1 MFIMFLVKVRVMS
14 EKAFHLE
21 AVQSFE
27 RTFRCI
33 FRQANEEVDR
43 LERINSA
50 MNLLE
55 SRLLDPETMEAMDT
69 MQQIALMEL
78 LSKNQQAAIK
88 NVMGFSGTL
97 SKVKTVVGV
106 FDGIQR
112 YASLPNSPDGEF
124 PELDCE
130 ERPLIGQL
138 MDDD

>member
-55 SRLLDPETMEAMDT
+55 ARLLDPETMEAMDT

-112 YASLPNSPDGEF
+112 YASLPDSPNGDF
-124 PELDCE
+124 PELDYE

-138 MDDD
+138 MDDE

>member
-1 MFIMFLVKVRVMS
+1 MS

-55 SRLLDPETMEAMDT
+55 NRLLDPETMEAMDT

-97 SKVKTVVGV
+97 AKVKNVVGV

-112 YASLPNSPDGEF
+112 YASLPDSPDGDF
-124 PELDCE
+124 PELDHDE
-130 ERPLIGQL
+130 HPLIGQL
-138 MDDD
+138 MDAD

>member
-1 MFIMFLVKVRVMS
+1 MS

-33 FRQANEEVDR
+33 FKQANEEVDR

-55 SRLLDPETMEAMDT
+55 NRLLDPETIEAMDT

-97 SKVKTVVGV
+97 AKVKTVVGV

-112 YASLPNSPDGEF
+112 YASLPGSPDGEF
-124 PELDCE
+124 PELEYDD
-130 ERPLIGQL
+130 RPISGQL
-138 MDDD
+138 LESE

>member
-1 MFIMFLVKVRVMS
+1 MAD
-14 EKAFHLE
+14 KAFHLE

-33 FRQANEEVDR
+33 FKQANEEVDR

-55 SRLLDPETMEAMDT
+55 DRLLDPDTIIAMDT

-106 FDGIQR
+106 FDGIQQ
-112 YASLPNSPDGEF
+112 YASLPGTPNGEF
-124 PELDCE
+124 PELDYDHKA
-130 ERPLIGQL
+130 LTGQL
-138 MDDD
+138 MDDEL